1 MTTQRP
7 NCETCSHSVSFHGAL
22 GECKA
27 LGCTCVGYVGVT
39 REGWTTVSL
48 EKAME
53 MLGVSRTEIMGMI
66 GPLGIK
72 VVTPHELD
80 TRSSG
85 DDISYRVPE
94 RNILKVL
101 AARQRKEE
109 RAKTKLASSK
119 NS

>member
-1 MTTQRP
+1 
-7 NCETCSHSVSFHGAL
+7 VSFHGAL

-39 REGWTTVSL
+39 REGRTTVSL

-53 MLGVSRTEIMGMI
+53 MLGVSRTEIMCMI